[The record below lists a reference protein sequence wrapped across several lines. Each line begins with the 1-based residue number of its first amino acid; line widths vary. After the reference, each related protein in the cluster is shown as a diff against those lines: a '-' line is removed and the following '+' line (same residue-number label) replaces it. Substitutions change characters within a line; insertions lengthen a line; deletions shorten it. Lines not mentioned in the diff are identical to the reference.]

1 MNFWGSF
8 LLINESRQSVMVQKP
23 EMPHLKGLLEEVDEP
38 DVPLA
43 GIEKEFVNL

>member
-1 MNFWGSF
+1 M
-8 LLINESRQSVMVQKP
+8 LQKP

-43 GIEKEFVNL
+43 GIEKEFVNLLVLLMMSSMMPSSI

>member
-1 MNFWGSF
+1 
-8 LLINESRQSVMVQKP
+8 
-23 EMPHLKGLLEEVDEP
+23 MPHLKGLLEEVDEP